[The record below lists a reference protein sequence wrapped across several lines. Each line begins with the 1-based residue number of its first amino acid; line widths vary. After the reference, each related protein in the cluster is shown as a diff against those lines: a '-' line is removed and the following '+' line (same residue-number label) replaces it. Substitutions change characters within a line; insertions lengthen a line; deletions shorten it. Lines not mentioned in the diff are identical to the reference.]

1 MIILGI
7 NRRNTVRN
15 QCPGGQALVEFA
27 FVLPIL
33 LLLMVAII
41 DFGIIFYSQMAV
53 SNAAWEGAR
62 AGATIIDPSQGDQEI
77 TGAIHNAAYGLDI
90 SRLTID
96 IDPAQDEPPPQSIL
110 SSTPRGISYNNGH
123 IQYRTHL
130 SPGHCA
136 DLRAGSDPHGVPKPV
151 KNSEKAQVVIIVA
164 VLLMVIL
171 LMLALIIDGARLM
184 VEQQELKRAADA
196 AGKAGL
202 IVVGDRMVTQVVSA
216 QTAAANLTLTATPA
230 GSTPGPTLT
239 PTPAPDDFYSW
250 LNDDHRE
257 TLVAPP
263 MQTLVATHVLG
274 SVEEKPHC

>member
-1 MIILGI
+1 VIILGI

-96 IDPAQDEPPPQSIL
+96 IDPAQDEPPRNQSFPA
-110 SSTPRGISYNNGH
+110 PRGESLTITVIYNIELTFPQVTVPISG
-123 IQYRTHL
+123 Q
-130 SPGHCA
+130 
-136 DLRAGSDPHGVPKPV
+136 
-151 KNSEKAQVVIIVA
+151 A
-164 VLLMVIL
+164 VT
-171 LMLALIIDGARLM
+171 
-184 VEQQELKRAADA
+184 
-196 AGKAGL
+196 
-202 IVVGDRMVTQVVSA
+202 RMEYQ
-216 QTAAANLTLTATPA
+216 NP
-230 GSTPGPTLT
+230 
-239 PTPAPDDFYSW
+239 
-250 LNDDHRE
+250 
-257 TLVAPP
+257 
-263 MQTLVATHVLG
+263 
-274 SVEEKPHC
+274 